1 MGSGDTSIGRVAQPR
16 STPQGL
22 WAVAIWVV
30 ALADLAGAIAGYTYW
45 YGSTILASPWYYWI
59 FVPDCPIAATLMG
72 AALIAYLLGRKWQI
86 LGFLA
91 VGTCIK
97 YGLWTVV
104 SWGTEFAHGGLVDLE
119 GVSMSV
125 THFLLLVQ
133 GVVLLWLLKF
143 RVLPVV
149 LASVYLVANDLV
161 DYVARQYPRLPESV
175 DVWAMTVV
183 AVATTAVIIVF
194 WTVMTW
200 VSATKARTVGHNDGA
215 SGGVG

>member
-1 MGSGDTSIGRVAQPR
+1 MGSGDRSDGRVAPLR
-16 STPQGL
+16 SLPQRL
-22 WAVAIWVV
+22 WTVALWVV
-30 ALADLAGAIAGYTYW
+30 ALADLAGAIVGYTYW

-72 AALIAYLLGRKWQI
+72 AALVVYLLGRKWQL

-104 SWGTEFAHGGLVDLE
+104 SWGVEFAQGGPVDLE

-133 GVVLLWLLKF
+133 GVVLLWLLKY

-161 DYVARQYPRLPESV
+161 AYVAGQYPRLPESV
-175 DVWAMTVV
+175 DVGAMTVV
-183 AVATTAVIIVF
+183 AVATTAVIVLF

-200 VSATKARTVGHNDGA
+200 VSATNARAFVCNEGADGGA
-215 SGGVG
+215 C

>member
-1 MGSGDTSIGRVAQPR
+1 MR
-16 STPQGL
+16 SLYQRF
-22 WAVAIWVV
+22 WKAAVWVV

-72 AALIAYLLGRKWQI
+72 AALIAYLMGRRWQI
-86 LGFLA
+86 LGLLA
-91 VGTCIK
+91 AGTCIK

-104 SWGTEFAHGGLVDLE
+104 SWGAEFVNGGPADLE

-133 GVVLLWLLKF
+133 GLVLLWLLRY

-149 LASVYLVANDLV
+149 VASIYLVANDLV

-175 DVWAMTVV
+175 DVGAMTVV
-183 AVATTAVIIVF
+183 AVSTTAVIVVF

-200 VSATKARTVGHNDGA
+200 VSATKARAATRKAGTYGGA
-215 SGGVG
+215 R

>member
-1 MGSGDTSIGRVAQPR
+1 
-16 STPQGL
+16 
-22 WAVAIWVV
+22 V

-72 AALIAYLLGRKWQI
+72 AALIAYLLGRRWQL

-91 VGTCIK
+91 AGTCIK

-104 SWGTEFAHGGLVDLE
+104 SWGVEFAHGGPVDLE

-133 GVVLLWLLKF
+133 GVALLWLLRY
-143 RVLPVV
+143 RVLPVL
-149 LASVYLVANDLV
+149 LASIYLAANDLV
-161 DYVARQYPRLPESV
+161 DYVAGQYPRLPESV
-175 DVWAMTVV
+175 DVGAMTVV

-200 VSATKARTVGHNDGA
+200 VSATKARAVACNEGADG
-215 SGGVG
+215 SVR